1 MADDGTTP
9 GAGSGSGSGPGAP
22 APAYGAGPSGGPG
35 ARPGSYD
42 DTSFARIVS
51 LAAHDLRTPLATIF
65 GFSRTLARDA
75 SLDDTQRKYVGMIE
89 TATAQLEEL
98 LAELSLLSRIE
109 AGRYQPR
116 LVETGTLDV
125 AGYAVQHL
133 GTDRVHLSGPGGTV
147 TVDPEPVKRAV
158 SALVQA
164 VLRHGALE
172 ECTLV
177 ADGRV
182 LACGPVTRN
191 ARPVVLGQEV
201 RDLGAAAAVRL
212 LGFIGGT
219 LEVEGDTLRI
229 TLPG

>member
-1 MADDGTTP
+1 MADDATT
-9 GAGSGSGSGPGAP
+9 SGSP
-22 APAYGAGPSGGPG
+22 GPS
-35 ARPGSYD
+35 RPGSYD
-42 DTSFARIVS
+42 DTSFARVVS

-75 SLDDTQRKYVGMIE
+75 SLGETQRKYVGMIE

-98 LAELSLLSRIE
+98 LAELSLIARIE

-116 LVETGTLDV
+116 LVEADTLEL
-125 AGYAVQHL
+125 ARYAVEHL
-133 GTDRVHLSGPGGTV
+133 GADRVHLSGPGGTV
-147 TVDPEPVKRAV
+147 AADPEPLKRAV

-182 LACGPVTRN
+182 LACAPVLRN
-191 ARPVVLGQEV
+191 ARPVVLGLEV

-212 LGFIGGT
+212 LAFLGAAV
-219 LEVEGDTLRI
+219 EVEGETLRI
-229 TLPG
+229 TLPA